1 MKNKKLIEILSI
13 TLIII
18 VLIGIGYLI
27 YNSYRIKKEQHK
39 QETVI
44 DNYYN
49 AEYLFNNSY
58 IKEPSKVIDLN
69 NKEKDLYM
77 NIDKFNNLYI
87 KYKEE
92 NNVYEKHIKSSANE
106 TLTMYYNNLNDDIY
120 EFLALTK
127 KGNIYY
133 VKINLKD
140 DQEYEFTEVSSNI
153 KDIYVPA
160 YDKKYVYI
168 NEEKDIKTNFI
179 IQTKDN
185 KLMYISKNEN
195 YVLKDNL
202 KEKKPYFDYICVDMS
217 KLCNKTIMYKTFKDN
232 LIYNN
237 KIITN
242 EKGQEIIVKNI
253 FASIELKDESKE
265 KLQSITI
272 KKLRKTDFIYTIYII
287 DKNDLAYK
295 VEITNKT
302 KIPKAQLISQKLVKE
317 LKYEKEVEI
326 DIIYDDG
333 TYEMVKETQN
343 KKLLYSTIYDKE
355 KKLIMK

>member
-69 NKEKDLYM
+69 NEEKDLYM

-92 NNVYEKHIKSSANE
+92 NNVYEKHIKSPANE
-106 TLTMYYNNLNDDIY
+106 TLTMYYNNLNDYIY

-127 KGNIYY
+127 KGNIFY

-195 YVLKDNL
+195 YILKDNL

-217 KLCNKTIMYKTFKDN
+217 KLCNNTIMYKTFKDN

-242 EKGQEIIVKNI
+242 EKDQEIIVKNI

-272 KKLRKTDFIYTIYII
+272 KKFRKKDFISDIKI
-287 DKNDLAYK
+287 DENFGLHLFFNGDEIK
-295 VEITNKT
+295 VDYLS
-302 KIPKAQLISQKLVKE
+302 A
-317 LKYEKEVEI
+317 
-326 DIIYDDG
+326 G
-333 TYEMVKETQN
+333 ETQI
-343 KKLLYSTIYDKE
+343 LVSC
-355 KKLIMK
+355 

>member
-18 VLIGIGYLI
+18 VLMGIGYLI
-27 YNSYRIKKEQHK
+27 YNSYQMKKEQHK

-58 IKEPSKVIDLN
+58 IKEPFKVTDLN

-77 NIDKFNNLYI
+77 NIDKVNNLYI
-87 KYKEE
+87 KYEE
-92 NNVYEKHIKSSANE
+92 DNKVYEKNIKSPTSE
-106 TLTMYYNNLNDDIY
+106 TLTMYYSNLNDDMY
-120 EFLALTK
+120 ELLALTK

-133 VKINLKD
+133 VRINLKD
-140 DQEYEFTEVSSNI
+140 EQEYEFAEVSSNI
-153 KDIYVPA
+153 KDIYVPV

-185 KLMYISKNEN
+185 KLMYISKDES

-217 KLCNKTIMYKTFKDN
+217 KLCSKTIIYKTFEDN
-232 LIYNN
+232 LIYDN

-242 EKGQEIIVKNI
+242 EKDQEIRVKNI
-253 FASIELKDESKE
+253 FASIEMKDESKE
-265 KLQSITI
+265 KPQDITI
-272 KKLRKTDFIYTIYII
+272 KKFRKTNFVYTIYII

-295 VEITNKT
+295 VEITNDT
-302 KIPKAQLISQKLVKE
+302 KVPKAQLISPKLVKE
-317 LKYEKEVEI
+317 LKYEKELEI

>member
-69 NKEKDLYM
+69 NEEKDLYM

-92 NNVYEKHIKSSANE
+92 NNVYEKHIKSPANE

-127 KGNIYY
+127 KGNIFY

-195 YVLKDNL
+195 YILKDNL

-242 EKGQEIIVKNI
+242 EKDQEIIVKNI

-272 KKLRKTDFIYTIYII
+272 KKFRKKDFI
-287 DKNDLAYK
+287 
-295 VEITNKT
+295 
-302 KIPKAQLISQKLVKE
+302 
-317 LKYEKEVEI
+317 
-326 DIIYDDG
+326 
-333 TYEMVKETQN
+333 
-343 KKLLYSTIYDKE
+343 
-355 KKLIMK
+355 

>member
-13 TLIII
+13 TLIIV
-18 VLIGIGYLI
+18 VLMGIGYLI
-27 YNSYRIKKEQHK
+27 YNSYQMKKEQHK

-58 IKEPSKVIDLN
+58 IKEPFKLTDLN

-77 NIDKFNNLYI
+77 NIDKVNNLYI
-87 KYKEE
+87 KYEE
-92 NNVYEKHIKSSANE
+92 DNKVYEKNIKSPTSE
-106 TLTMYYNNLNDDIY
+106 TLTMYYSNLNDDMY
-120 EFLALTK
+120 ELLALTK

-133 VKINLKD
+133 VRINLKD
-140 DQEYEFTEVSSNI
+140 DQEYEFAEVSSNI
-153 KDIYVPA
+153 KDIYVPV

-185 KLMYISKNEN
+185 KLMYISKDEG

-217 KLCNKTIMYKTFKDN
+217 KLCSKTIIYKTFEDN
-232 LIYNN
+232 LIYDN
-237 KIITN
+237 KIVTN
-242 EKGQEIIVKNI
+242 EKDQEIRVKNI
-253 FASIELKDESKE
+253 FASIEMKDESKE
-265 KLQSITI
+265 KLQDITI
-272 KKLRKTDFIYTIYII
+272 KKFRKTNFVYTIYII

-295 VEITNKT
+295 VEITSDT
-302 KIPKAQLISQKLVKE
+302 KVPKAQLISPKLVKE